1 MVITDHMRLKHTSD
15 KSTVVSDRSSAQ
27 LQRWAYIIR
36 SFDFNV
42 ATITSEHMLLANT
55 LSRLPND
62 VDEMEIE
69 NGNGKY

>member
-1 MVITDHMRLKHTSD
+1 MRLKYTSD
-15 KSTVVSDRSSAQ
+15 KLTVVSDRITAP
-27 LQRWAYIIR
+27 LQRWAYIIH

-42 ATITSEHMLLANT
+42 ATITSEHMHLANT
-55 LSRLPND
+55 LSPLPND